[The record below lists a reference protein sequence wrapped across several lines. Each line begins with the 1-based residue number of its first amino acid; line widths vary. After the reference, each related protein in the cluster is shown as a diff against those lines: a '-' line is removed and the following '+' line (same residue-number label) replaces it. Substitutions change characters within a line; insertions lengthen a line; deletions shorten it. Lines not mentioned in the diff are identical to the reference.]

1 MGTNVN
7 QSPPALWVFT
17 LPTSFALSRFFVLV
31 LTLKTSYFFLSK
43 LFCTHA
49 YCFTMKQ
56 FKTKKKKKKR
66 IQITVVKNSQTIK
79 PLYGCCKYFTH
90 WNPADNK
97 LFPEHYSTFPFIA
110 DLQSNRNW
118 KRHWEVSFVCI
129 KVDECE
135 RQQTQKLSGRWE
147 KQPWCS

>member
-1 MGTNVN
+1 MGFYTSNLLCFESLLRIGFN
-7 QSPPALWVFT
+7 TQNFLL
-17 LPTSFALSRFFVLV
+17 LPLQTILYSCI
-31 LTLKTSYFFLSK
+31 
-43 LFCTHA
+43 LFHHETI
-49 YCFTMKQ
+49 Q
-56 FKTKKKKKKR
+56 DKKKKKKR